1 MNFLKKIYIHVLLI
15 FIIFFPH
22 NNSIFNGIPSTSL
35 EEYILILFIFPL
47 FYLLKYFKN
56 ITPIL
61 KILLIIIFFLKLTLI
76 ATPKN
81 GILIK
86 QYFNVDDLKND
97 KYIKTFNSFWN
108 PSVSAIQNN
117 DWKYKKNF
125 PIDWNINSKINIKN
139 NNSKYLSSKDDFK
152 NISLIYKI
160 NFWIFLKEDSLF
172 NLTAN
177 GIDGNKSNLF
187 IINKN
192 TGKQEVTINHNT
204 FLKKGIYEI
213 EGIIKYGNN
222 NNWSLYPTVKIKNQ
236 SFNSAFKEQIIF
248 ASNIYEKNNFL
259 LFFLKNLGQIFDIF
273 LIFFFLGIFFIN
285 IKKNIISYLFCL
297 NSIICFFLIY
307 QIYSYFNFFK
317 FDQFGSSMLSINI
330 LFNTCIILYFFYKK
344 NNFLKKFTLHKIY
357 LLSITVPTLIFF
369 FIKYF
374 GDINSVREFSFG
386 DDWDVF
392 HEFARRIVIDKEWLL
407 AGEPIF
413 YFRPLI
419 RYIYALHYIIF
430 GHSNFALKIT
440 EIWCLLLISYYTFQ
454 IGKNLKINSYV
465 SLFFSTI
472 LLSIYLG
479 DNFRWLI
486 GRGLPEYY
494 AAALIMF
501 TAYWLGH
508 GILNL
513 KKLIVCIMLGILGCW
528 LREDHGILLVSLIFF
543 IPHNLKISQ
552 KENFFI
558 VFIIFIKKKFYTI
571 FLFGL
576 FITFGF
582 LLMFV
587 RNYHLSGDF
596 AFLTH
601 PNLAHV
607 TNIVIRDNFSIWGNM
622 FFGVHLNTE
631 DFIKFGFYR
640 IPKFYSIFLIGGF
653 ILSLISLWRI
663 RFINN
668 NFSLSIAIF
677 SILLP
682 YLYLNNIGYAPRYTI
697 HYLPFCILIVSS
709 YLTYLI
715 NKEIF
720 FKNLKII

>member
-22 NNSIFNGIPSTSL
+22 NNSIFNGIPFTSI
-35 EEYILILFIFPL
+35 EECILILFIFPL

-61 KILLIIIFFLKLTLI
+61 KIFLIIILFLKLTLI

-86 QYFNVDDLKND
+86 QYFNANELKND

-117 DWKYKKNF
+117 DWKNKKNF
-125 PIDWNINSKINIKN
+125 PIDWNFSSKINIKN
-139 NNSKYLSSKDDFK
+139 NNSKYLSSEDDFK
-152 NISLIYKI
+152 KISLIYKI
-160 NFWIFLKEDSLF
+160 NFWILLKEDSF
-172 NLTAN
+172 FKLTAD
-177 GIDGNKSNLF
+177 GIDRNKSNLF
-187 IINKN
+187 IVNKN
-192 TGKQEVTINHNT
+192 TKEQEITINQNT

-213 EGIIKYGNN
+213 NGIIKYGDN
-222 NNWSLYPTVKIKNQ
+222 NNWSLYPGVKIKNQ
-236 SFNSAFKEQIIF
+236 SFNSAFKEQIVF
-248 ASNIYEKNNFL
+248 ASNIYKKNNFL
-259 LFFLKNLGQIFDIF
+259 LFFSKNLGQIFDVF
-273 LIFFFLGIFFIN
+273 LIFFFLAIFFIN
-285 IKKNIISYLFCL
+285 IKKNTIPYLFSL

-307 QIYSYFNFFK
+307 QVYSYFNFFK
-317 FDQFGSSMLSINI
+317 FDQFGSTTLSINI
-330 LFNTCIILYFFYKK
+330 FFNTFIILYFFYKK
-344 NNFLKKFTLHKIY
+344 NNYLKKFTLNKIY
-357 LLSITVPTLIFF
+357 LLYITVPTLIFF

-374 GDINSVREFSFG
+374 SEINSVREFSYG

-419 RYIYALHYIIF
+419 RYVYAVHYILF
-430 GHSNFALKIT
+430 GNSVFAHKIT
-440 EIWCLLLISYYTFQ
+440 EAWSIILISYYTFL
-454 IGKNLKINSYV
+454 IGKNLKINIYV
-465 SLFFSTI
+465 SLFFSSI
-472 LLSIYLG
+472 LLCLYLG

-501 TAYWLGH
+501 TAYWLGNS
-508 GILNL
+508 ILSIS
-513 KKLIVCIMLGILGCW
+513 KFTVCVILGVLGCW

-543 IPHNLKISQ
+543 IPNNLKISLN
-552 KENFFI
+552 ENFFKI
-558 VFIIFIKKKFYTI
+558 FIFFIKKNFYTI
-571 FLFGL
+571 FLFGF
-576 FITFGF
+576 FITSGF

-587 RNYHLSGDF
+587 RNYYLSGDF

-601 PNLAHV
+601 PNLAHI
-607 TNIVIRDNFSIWGNM
+607 TTIVIRDNFSIWSNM
-622 FFGVHLNTE
+622 FFGINLTFEEFN
-631 DFIKFGFYR
+631 KSGFYK
-640 IPKFYSIFLIGGF
+640 IPKIYSIFLIGGF

-663 RFINN
+663 RFINY
-668 NFSLSIAIF
+668 NFSLSVAIF